1 MNCND
6 IKTGSYGCSYN
17 IMLPYLCK
25 FPWEDDSKL
34 QGSEINVCKRN
45 KM

>member
-6 IKTGSYGCSYN
+6 IKSGSYDCSYN